1 MREKKYSFFSRK
13 VRVTRVLTIVMM
25 ICWIVYNFKFSRFYE
40 YLYFY
45 VDKSLPI
52 EYQII
57 FYFSEEWS
65 WSLIYLVNFLCL
77 SVITMFVIAY
87 AYRTESKSTMT
98 ILCVLLSII
107 MLFLFK
113 TLWCLLFLVELLLAF
128 SIFYIVYI
136 LTFKKYSENLEED

>member
-87 AYRTESKSTMT
+87 AYHTESKSTMT